1 MPTFSFLPLA
11 NIADFPIGSVPYNC
25 LVQLWNWNLIGD
37 TLTAITGDPWNV
49 LDDFNRYFYFNP
61 VTTPIP
67 SGATVVPIQWVAF
80 PNRVLW
86 YFSQG
91 GSPGNPF
98 QLSAEA
104 VLELGDTGKVAQ
116 NPVFA
121 TGFPPVPSTL
131 KEICPQIDWTS
142 SQSSWQTFGPPGPRG
157 WQDEY
162 CEWSVTR
169 DPVSNKI
176 TSVMFTCENPDYW
189 FTLWQVDP
197 KTVLS
202 IYQQVVSPNVQLADL
217 YLLNGGGK
225 PVINPLTGLP
235 AYNPLNK
242 WNSGTV
248 TTPGVSGGAMHLTSP
263 PNTLGAEVYLAAAA
277 TLLRDVKSYD
287 AQNMICCSKYG
298 QPYRNSDPHIG
309 FSANQLANAG
319 LTISLTN
326 PVGLYIQEPEWGVYQ
341 TPDGT
346 PAQNFWTVTRGNGPS
361 QILHAVF
368 AVPAGKGYTV
378 SDIKINGQLIQ
389 WAGQIAQTFQMQLS
403 ATGFPG
409 ASLPPQKTQ
418 TCQKPAPK
426 PTPQAIILIDNGL
439 LNAYNALY
447 TIDGNVTNS
456 PVLPAPVVQ
465 QGQTVDLALQ
475 CSDVAVDPV
484 ISFGDDIS
492 VTINS
497 TGASNAAV
505 AAVRSSSG
513 LALRTFQL
521 TIAIGA
527 SAAPGQRSLTV
538 TNPGQTAVTAAP
550 ALLTVVP
557 SGWQCG
563 A

>member
-1 MPTFSFLPLA
+1 MANFVFSTPA
-11 NIADFPIGSVPYNC
+11 NIADFPAGSAQAAC
-25 LVQLWNWNLIGD
+25 LSELWNWNLIGD

-49 LDDFNRYFYFNP
+49 LNDYNRYFYFNP
-61 VTTPIP
+61 LVTTIP
-67 SGATVVPIQWVAF
+67 GNATLVPIQWVAF

-98 QLSAEA
+98 QLSTQA
-104 VLELGDTGKVAQ
+104 VLELGDAGKVAG
-116 NPVFA
+116 NPDFA
-121 TGFPPVPSTL
+121 NGFPPVPSGL
-131 KEICPQIDWTS
+131 KVICPQIDWNS
-142 SQSSWQTFGPPGPRG
+142 DKSQWQTFGPPGPRG

-169 DPVSNKI
+169 DPSTNKI

-197 KTVLS
+197 GKVLE
-202 IYQQVVSPNVQLADL
+202 IYQQCVSPAVQLADL
-217 YLLNGGGK
+217 YLLDAHGK
-225 PVINPLTGLP
+225 PAINPQTGQP
-235 AYNPLNK
+235 AYSPLNK

-277 TLLRDVKSYD
+277 TLLRNVSSYN

-309 FSANQLANAG
+309 FSANQLAKAG
-319 LTISLTN
+319 MTISLTD
-326 PVGLYIQEPEWGVYQ
+326 PVGLYIQEPEWGVYV

-346 PAQNFWTVTRGNGPS
+346 PAQNFWTVMRGNAPS

-368 AVPAGKGYTV
+368 AVPSSQGYTV
-378 SDIKINGQLIQ
+378 SDIKINGQYIQ

-409 ASLPPQKTQ
+409 TSLPPQQTQ
-418 TCQKPAPK
+418 DCQKDSPH
-426 PTPQAIILIDNGL
+426 PTPQAIALIDNGL

-447 TIDGNVTNS
+447 TIGGNVTNS
-456 PVLPAPVVQ
+456 PVLPAPIIE
-465 QGQTVDLALQ
+465 QGQTVHLALQ
-475 CSDVAVDPV
+475 CSDVAVDPT
-484 ISFGDDIS
+484 ISFGPGIT
-492 VTINS
+492 VTIKS
-497 TGASNAAV
+497 KGAPHV
-505 AAVRSSSG
+505 VETAVRKLG
-513 LALRTFQL
+513 ALAMRTFQL
-521 TIAIGA
+521 TITADTD
-527 SAAPGQRSLTV
+527 AATGQRSLTV

-557 SGWQCG
+557 GGWKCG